1 MRSEALGFTADVD
14 RKVLSDS
21 VAPARPHAQ
30 PTRREV
36 DRVGLEDGGRG
47 TSPSRQRK
55 IDSSGL
61 SWVVACFRVHS
72 MTGVWATTPVS
83 PGSGSSRSNW
93 KLSPPK

>member
-1 MRSEALGFTADVD
+1 MKSEALGFTADVD

-21 VAPARPHAQ
+21 GAPARPHAQ

-36 DRVGLEDGGRG
+36 DRVGLEDGGGG
-47 TSPSRQRK
+47 TFPSRQRR

-61 SWVVACFRVHS
+61 SCVLACFCVHS
-72 MTGVWATTPVS
+72 ITGVWATEPVS
-83 PGSGSSRSNW
+83 VGFGSSRSNG

>member
-1 MRSEALGFTADVD
+1 MHEANPEQGRSGSAPGDDAVKSEALGFTADVD

-21 VAPARPHAQ
+21 GAPARPHAQ

-72 MTGVWATTPVS
+72 MTGV
-83 PGSGSSRSNW
+83 
-93 KLSPPK
+93 